1 MSKSVFIISASRTAI
16 GSFQGMFQKT
26 TSVELGVATVKASI
40 QRAGLQDRL
49 DLVDEVNMGC
59 IYQAGQGQGVSR
71 QISLHS
77 GIPKSVPAVTTNLL
91 CGSGLFSVIQSI
103 RAIRTGDARLCVAG
117 GTENMTQTPFL
128 LTRAREGYR
137 LGHNEVY
144 DSLLKDGLTD
154 VFNDYHMGITAE
166 NLAEKYSIS
175 REEQDAYALKSQ
187 NRAQTAIEAGLFQ
200 DEIVGVSVKNRGQI
214 QIHEK
219 DEYPR
224 FNCDLPSLQKLKPA
238 FRKDGTVTAG
248 NASGINDGAA
258 SVIVCD
264 EEMLNIIGVEPLARV
279 TGWGVSGCDPSI
291 MGIGPVEAVRKT
303 LKMSG
308 SGLQDID
315 LIEANEAFAAQTLA
329 VSRELGWDSERVN
342 VNGGAIALGHPVGA
356 SGARILV
363 TLLHEM
369 RRRNSKTGIATLCV
383 GGGMG
388 VAMQVER
395 G

>member
-1 MSKSVFIISASRTAI
+1 MSRSVFIISASRTAI

-26 TSVELGVATVKASI
+26 SAVDLGVATVKESI
-40 QRAGLQDRL
+40 QRAGLEDRL
-49 DLVDEVNMGC
+49 DLVDEVNIGC
-59 IYQAGQGQGVSR
+59 IYQSGQGQGVSR
-71 QISLHS
+71 QVSLHS

-103 RAIRTGDARLCVAG
+103 RAILAGDAKLCIAG
-117 GTENMTQTPFL
+117 GTENMTQAPFL
-128 LTRAREGYR
+128 LSRAREGYR
-137 LGHNEVY
+137 LGHGEVY

-175 REEQDAYALKSQ
+175 REEQDAYALQSQ
-187 NRAQTAIEAGLFQ
+187 LRAQAAIESGLFK
-200 DEIVGVSVKNRGQI
+200 DEIIGVTVKSRGQI
-214 QIHEK
+214 QVHDR

-224 FNCDLPSLQKLKPA
+224 FNCDLASLQKLRPA
-238 FRKDGTVTAG
+238 FKKDGSVTAG

-264 EEMLNIIGVEPLARV
+264 EQTLNILGVEPLARV

-308 SGLQDID
+308 SSLTDID

-329 VSRELGWDSERVN
+329 VSKELGWDAERVN

-369 RRRNSKTGIATLCV
+369 GRRSAKKGIATLCV

-388 VAMQVER
+388 VSMQVER